1 MKRRLFWLM
10 ALTATMGLLA
20 GLANDAVADEMDPGT
35 PDEFMTAILRWQA
48 PAAGSPA
55 VRYLVRIRDLD
66 GSLYET
72 YSVDAVPGSAQRYT
86 FTQVQYAHRYQ
97 GRVAGIDA
105 RGRQGPWSDWSP
117 VYVRESSVP
126 QP

>member
-1 MKRRLFWLM
+1 
-10 ALTATMGLLA
+10 
-20 GLANDAVADEMDPGT
+20 
-35 PDEFMTAILRWQA
+35 MTANLRWQTPTTGA
-48 PAAGSPA
+48 PA

-72 YSVDAVPGSAQRYT
+72 YSVDAVPGPQQSFM
-86 FTQVQYAHRYQ
+86 FTKVQFVHQYQ
-97 GRVAGIDA
+97 ARVAGIDA

-117 VYVRESSVP
+117 IYDRESSVP

>member
-1 MKRRLFWLM
+1 MKRRLFWLLMLVAASGNLPGLGGEAM
-10 ALTATMGLLA
+10 AGDA
-20 GLANDAVADEMDPGT
+20 GNGEAG
-35 PDEFMTAILRWQA
+35 EFMTASLRWQA
-48 PAAGSPA
+48 PTSGSPA

-72 YSVDAVPGSAQRYT
+72 YSVDAVPGSAQSYT
-86 FTQVQYAHRYQ
+86 FTQVEYAHRYQ
-97 GRVAGIDA
+97 GRVAAIDA

-117 VYVRESSVP
+117 IYDRESSAP